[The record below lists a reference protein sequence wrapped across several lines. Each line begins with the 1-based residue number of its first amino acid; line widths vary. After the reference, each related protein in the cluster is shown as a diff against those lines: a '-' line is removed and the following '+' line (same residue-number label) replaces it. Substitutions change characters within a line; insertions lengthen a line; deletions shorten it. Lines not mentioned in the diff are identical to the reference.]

1 MIQQKLKT
9 KPLSVNKCWQGR
21 RFKTKDYK
29 KYEEELLLTLKKE
42 PMIRGYVE
50 VVLEFRLKNDKRS
63 DVDNFVKPLLDI
75 IVKKGLIEDDRF
87 IRHLDIYKFPAEK
100 DSVNIVINKWE

>member
-1 MIQQKLKT
+1 MIQQKLKIR
-9 KPLSVNKCWQGR
+9 PLSVNKVWQGR

-29 KYEEELLLTLKKE
+29 NYEEEVLFSLKKE
-42 PMIRGYVE
+42 KMIRGYVE
-50 VVLEFRLKNDKRS
+50 VVFEFRLKYHKTS
-63 DVDNFVKPLLDI
+63 DVDNFIKPLLDI

-87 IRHLDIYKFPAEK
+87 IRHLDVYKYPAEK